1 MRRNKFNYIILIGF
15 SFLFILVSSNSCEKS
30 GKNTVE
36 TPDENGNGN
45 ETKSDVDLY
54 VTTANKSKLFEKT
67 FVAFSKKDNMS
78 PYTIKLDPSVTFQQ
92 IDGFG
97 AAFTGSSCYNL
108 MQMPAN
114 KRKELLEE
122 TFNTED
128 GMGYS
133 YIRVSIGCSDFSLSE
148 YTYCDTPGIENFS
161 IKQEEEIKYIFPV
174 LKEILAINP
183 KVKIMASPWTP
194 PRWMKVNNLTELKPY
209 DSWTSGQLNPKYYQD
224 YATYFVKYIQA
235 MEKEGFEIES
245 ITIQNEPLN
254 RGNSASLFMT
264 WQEQRDFIKSAL
276 GPKFK
281 ENNIKTKIILYDH
294 NYNYD
299 AEKPDTKDQGQYPL
313 KIYEEAEAAQY
324 IDGSAYHAYGG
335 DKSEMLKIHNARP
348 DKNLYFTEISIGLW
362 GNGYTFGDDLMWNLR
377 EVGIG
382 TLNNWSKAAIV
393 WNFMLDEKHGPYR
406 PGGCDICLGAI
417 DINSSGYNTYTKNS
431 HYYDMAH
438 LSKVLKP
445 GGYRIASSNLNING
459 LYYVASKNPDQ
470 TFGFV
475 ALNTQTKEQSI
486 TIDDG
491 VHSFN
496 YKIPPQAVASFS
508 WK

>member
-1 MRRNKFNYIILIGF
+1 MSLIGIILL
-15 SFLFILVSSNSCEKS
+15 SLLMSSNSCKKS
-30 GKNTVE
+30 GENAVE
-36 TPDENGNGN
+36 TPDKN
-45 ETKSDVDLY
+45 ESKSEIDVY
-54 VTTANKSKLFEKT
+54 VTTADKSMLFEKKSIK
-67 FVAFSKKDNMS
+67 FSKEDNTS
-78 PYTIKLDPSVTFQQ
+78 PFTIKLDPSVTFQQ

-97 AAFTGSSCYNL
+97 AAFTGSTCYNL

-114 KRKELLEE
+114 KRKELLQE
-122 TFNTED
+122 TFDTKE

-133 YIRVSIGCSDFSLSE
+133 YIRISIGCSDFSLSE
-148 YTYCDTPGIENFS
+148 YTYCDTPGIENFA
-161 IKQEEEIKYIFPV
+161 IQEEEIKYIFPI
-174 LKEILAINP
+174 LREIQAINP
-183 KVKIMASPWTP
+183 DVKIMASPWTP

-209 DSWTSGQLNPKYYQD
+209 NSWTSGQLNPKYYQD

-254 RGNSASLFMT
+254 RENSASLFMT
-264 WQEQRDFIKSAL
+264 WQEQRDFIKTAL
-276 GPKFK
+276 GPKFI
-281 ENNIKTKIILYDH
+281 EHDIKTKIILYDH

-299 AEKPDTKDQGQYPL
+299 SEKSDTKDQAQYPL
-313 KIYEEAEAAQY
+313 KIYEDPEASKY

-335 DKSEMLKIHNARP
+335 DKSEMLKIHDARP
-348 DKNLYFTEISIGLW
+348 DKSLYFTEISIGLW
-362 GNGYTFGDDLMWNLR
+362 GDGYSFGDDLMWNLR

-382 TLNNWSKAAIV
+382 TLNNWSKAVIV
-393 WNFMLDEKHGPYR
+393 WNFMLNEKHGPYR

-417 DINSSGYNTYTKNS
+417 DINSSDYNSYTKNS
-431 HYYDMAH
+431 HYYDIAH
-438 LSKVLKP
+438 LAKVLKP

-459 LYYVASKNPDQ
+459 LYYVASKNSDQ
-470 TFGFV
+470 TYGFV
-475 ALNTQTKEQSI
+475 ALNTLPQEQII

-496 YKIPPQAVASFS
+496 YMLPPKSVASFS

>member
-1 MRRNKFNYIILIGF
+1 MRKSKFNYILFFALI
-15 SFLFILVSSNSCEKS
+15 FLFIGTSSSSCSGSEKS
-30 GKNTVE
+30 IVE
-36 TPDENGNGN
+36 TPDGTGN
-45 ETKSDVDLY
+45 ETESDVDLF
-54 VTTANKSKLFEKT
+54 VTTANKSMLFEKIPVV
-67 FVAFSKKDNMS
+67 FNQKDNMS
-78 PYTIKLDPSVTFQQ
+78 PYTIKLDPSTTFQE

-97 AAFTGSSCYNL
+97 AAFTGSTCYNL
-108 MQMPAN
+108 MQMPTS

-122 TFNTED
+122 TFNTID

-133 YIRVSIGCSDFSLSE
+133 YIRISIGCSDFSLSE
-148 YTYCDTPGIENFS
+148 YTYCDTPGIENFA
-161 IKQEEEIKYIFPV
+161 IQEEETKYIFPI
-174 LKEILAINP
+174 LREILAINP
-183 KVKIMASPWTP
+183 NIKIMASPWTP
-194 PRWMKVNNLTELKPY
+194 PRWMKINNLIELKPFN
-209 DSWTSGQLNPKYYQD
+209 SWTSGQLNPKYYQD

-235 MEKEGFEIES
+235 MNKEGFEIKS
-245 ITIQNEPLN
+245 VTIQNEPLN

-299 AEKPDTKDQGQYPL
+299 SEKPDTQDQAQYPL
-313 KIYEEAEAAQY
+313 KIYEDSEAAQY

-335 DKSEMLKIHNARP
+335 DKSEMLRIHNSRP

-362 GNGYTFGDDLMWNLR
+362 SSGYTFGDDLMWNIR

-382 TLNNWSKAAIV
+382 TLNNWSKAVIV

-417 DINSSGYNTYTKNS
+417 DINSSDYSTYTKNS

-438 LSKVLKP
+438 LSKVIKS
-445 GGYRIASSNLNING
+445 GGYRIKSSDLNIDG
-459 LYYVASKNPDQ
+459 LFYVASKNPDQ
-470 TFGFV
+470 TYGFV
-475 ALNTQTKEQSI
+475 ALNTQSKEQSI

-491 VHSFN
+491 VHTFS
-496 YKIPPQAVASFS
+496 YKIPAKAVASFL